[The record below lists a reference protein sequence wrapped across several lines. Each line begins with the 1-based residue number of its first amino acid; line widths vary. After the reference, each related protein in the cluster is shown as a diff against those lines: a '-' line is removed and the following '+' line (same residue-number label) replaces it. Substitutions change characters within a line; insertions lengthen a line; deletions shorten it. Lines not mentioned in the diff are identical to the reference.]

1 VKKKK
6 KKNMSAERYFG
17 VALDYSPSSKYAL
30 KWAIENVVKEGDH
43 LVLVVVHKEVLEGG
57 QVHLWGKTGS
67 PLVPYESLTDP
78 SIQKAYQLKWD
89 EEVLHSLKEAVTV
102 KKLTVVAK
110 VYWGDAKEK
119 ICDAVIE
126 IPLDALIMGSR
137 GFGTFKRTLL
147 GSVSNHVLNSVPCPV
162 TVVKLPPSL
171 GF

>member
-1 VKKKK
+1 
-6 KKNMSAERYFG
+6 
-17 VALDYSPSSKYAL
+17 
-30 KWAIENVVKEGDH
+30 
-43 LVLVVVHKEVLEGG
+43 
-57 QVHLWGKTGS
+57 
-67 PLVPYESLTDP
+67 
-78 SIQKAYQLKWD
+78 LKWD